1 MRTMPRQCIRTM
13 GVAVAG
19 YLLCIKRLCIKR
31 LCIKR
36 LCIKRYKNRI
46 VQNRIHT
53 PYIADNPCGE
63 DRIYGIWHMYIRF
76 WPTLIK
82 IHGSL

>member
-19 YLLCIKRLCIKR
+19 YL